1 MKLYITHKYW
11 NLILSLQE
19 GSHFSKMWYYCR
31 AGSVT
36 QVAFKN
42 YTPIIKCIT
51 KTDGTTIDDSEELI
65 LVILVNFG
73 YDNPG

>member
-1 MKLYITHKYW
+1 
-11 NLILSLQE
+11 
-19 GSHFSKMWYYCR
+19 MWYYCR

-42 YTPIIKCIT
+42 YTPITKCIT

>member
-1 MKLYITHKYW
+1 M
-11 NLILSLQE
+11 
-19 GSHFSKMWYYCR
+19 
-31 AGSVT
+31 AGAVT

-42 YTPIIKCIT
+42 YTPITKSIT
-51 KTDGTTIDDSEELI
+51 KTDGTTIDDSEDLI